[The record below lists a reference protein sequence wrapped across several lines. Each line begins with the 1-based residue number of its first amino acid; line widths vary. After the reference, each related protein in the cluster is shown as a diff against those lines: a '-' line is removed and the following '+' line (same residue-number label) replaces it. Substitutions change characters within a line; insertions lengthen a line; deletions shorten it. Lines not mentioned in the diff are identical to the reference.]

1 MYQKIQLPKRVL
13 DAADK
18 VTLADLLSC
27 PSAQVWFISA
37 LGNVARFKDNFEVDP
52 DDEQDAM
59 LEFAL
64 QKLQLQIPAGLRQQA
79 YAATCELIRT
89 KRDKENPNFTK
100 VPQQNAQ

>member
-1 MYQKIQLPKRVL
+1 MYQKIQLPRRIL

-18 VTLADLLSC
+18 VTLADLLNC

-37 LGNVARFKDNFEVDP
+37 LGNVARFKDNFDVDP

-79 YAATCELIRT
+79 YAVTCELIRT
-89 KRDKENPNFTK
+89 KRETENSNFAKATR
-100 VPQQNAQ
+100 NAQ

>member
-37 LGNVARFKDNFEVDP
+37 LGNVARFRGNFAVDP

-64 QKLQLQIPAGLRQQA
+64 QKLQLQIPTDLRQRA

-89 KRDKENPNFTK
+89 KRETENPNFTK
-100 VPQQNAQ
+100 APQLNAQ

>member
-1 MYQKIQLPKRVL
+1 MYQKIELPRRIL

-37 LGNVARFKDNFEVDP
+37 LGNVARFKDNFEANS
-52 DDEQDAM
+52 DDERDAM

-64 QKLQLQIPAGLRQQA
+64 QKLQLQIPAGLRHRA
-79 YAATCELIRT
+79 YATTCELVRT
-89 KRDKENPNFTK
+89 KRETENPNFAK
-100 VPQQNAQ
+100 NGK